1 MYVCLCKAVTD
12 HQIRDAVR
20 EGVRSYAAL
29 CRELELARQCGRC
42 GLEARRVFRDALEPG
57 GRTDTADELFYPAA
71 TPLASA

>member
-20 EGVRSYAAL
+20 EGKRSYVAL

-42 GLEARRVFRDALEPG
+42 GLEARRVFRDALEAETAPG
-57 GRTDTADELFYPAA
+57 GDLFHPAA